1 MKQIPF
7 RTCYVSS
14 AIIQRFK
21 TQMKNKMSLINK
33 EKAIKNLSKA
43 LCSVVSTDPVRK
55 VLNGIHYDG
64 DRIFEATDGHKM
76 FRLFFDDK
84 EEAGRTWAELVRIN
98 PSCSEVCNGKDRLL
112 GKGLKEYVPY
122 PNVNKVVPRITE
134 ESTEDYNFDDALRA
148 DMLKSWK
155 LLCPLTDGIPQHLSV
170 WKSERYGA
178 AVRYD
183 KGSCF
188 GWGEYIICTLIM
200 PMRLED
206 NNAYIKDLAIKYQD
220 ELIAQ
225 KTSVT
230 DKTAE

>member
-1 MKQIPF
+1 
-7 RTCYVSS
+7 
-14 AIIQRFK
+14 
-21 TQMKNKMSLINK
+21 
-33 EKAIKNLSKA
+33 
-43 LCSVVSTDPVRK
+43 
-55 VLNGIHYDG
+55 
-64 DRIFEATDGHKM
+64 M

-98 PSCSEVCNGKDRLL
+98 PSCKEVCDGADRLL
-112 GKGLKEYVPY
+112 GKGLTEYIPY
-122 PNVNKVVPRITE
+122 PNVKAVVPWINE

-148 DMLKSWK
+148 DMLKSWE
-155 LLCPLTDGIPQHLSV
+155 LLCPLTDEIPQHLSV
-170 WKSERYGA
+170 WKSGQYGA

-200 PMRLED
+200 PMRLDD
-206 NNAYIKDLAIKYQD
+206 NNAYRKEFSIKYQD

-230 DKTAE
+230 DERAGKSK

>member
-1 MKQIPF
+1 M
-7 RTCYVSS
+7 Y
-14 AIIQRFK
+14 
-21 TQMKNKMSLINK
+21 LITK

-43 LCSVVSTDPVRK
+43 LFSVVSTDPVRK
-55 VLNGIHYDG
+55 ALNGIHYDG
-64 DRIFEATDGHKM
+64 DRIFEATDGYKM
-76 FRLFFDDK
+76 FRLHLDTK
-84 EEAGRTWAELVRIN
+84 GEAEKMWKELVRIN

-122 PNVNKVVPRITE
+122 PNVNAVVPRITE
-134 ESTEDYNFDDALRA
+134 ESTEDYNFDDELRA
-148 DMLKSWK
+148 DMMKSWK
-155 LLCPLTDGIPQHLSV
+155 LLCPLTDEIPQHLSV

-200 PMRLED
+200 PMRLDD
-206 NNAYIKDLAIKYQD
+206 NNAYRKDFSIKYQD

-230 DKTAE
+230 ENPAEEVQQESETREQSLEY